1 MIKYVSC
8 ILFLISNLIS
18 AQGYICAV
26 GGGGENY
33 NDWSDAPYS
42 WIVQKSDSGKI
53 LILSYYDESD
63 WIPNYFL
70 SLGAS
75 QAVNKKINSF
85 DIANSQEIFNELIT
99 SDAIFI
105 KGGDQWNYVNT
116 WKNTKTEDAIRYV
129 YEHGGVIAG
138 TSAGAMVLSEVVFTA
153 QNGSGDLSTYLIN
166 PFTTFVQ
173 LDNDFLN
180 LVPNVLFDTHFIER
194 GRFARLIPMMFNY
207 HYQSNSDFIGIGIDD
222 RTAFCIDEN
231 GIGEVMGSGAVSIFQ
246 KDDET
251 IFNNQ
256 NNNNYLIENLKCDQ
270 LTKDWKFDLNTK
282 SIFYVPP
289 SAKTVDTSRSY
300 NYPKTNLWLT
310 GSNQIEQQ
318 ISYNLTEFLNFE
330 NSQSILVLSNQGY
343 LNQTNLVTNYLSA
356 NGYNYNSAF
365 IDQSS
370 LESNE
375 VKELIINA
383 TCFLILG
390 DSLNILAQLNDTSKV
405 CGSAFLGKI
414 INHTPCF
421 FFGNSGK
428 LTGQNYIYNT
438 DEEPYAAYYG
448 ELTNNIGFNIFGE
461 LIFQPLLLQNSS
473 YYENRTCALLYGL
486 MRNRNCLGIFTDRT
500 NRIFINYLSKSIK
513 LNGTIPSI
521 LVDASNTTFVD
532 SSTYTSNSG
541 SGYRQVVAMNNL
553 RYSLSSKNGIEYSLI
568 TKKFN
573 FTSDISSKKISH
585 KSFFLFNNYP
595 NPFNPVTTISFEIPL
610 PGFVSLKVYNILG
623 KEINTLINEDLNKGF
638 YKVNFNAQN
647 LASGVYFY
655 QLKYDDIVQTK
666 SMLVLK

>member
-8 ILFLISNLIS
+8 ILFLISNLIN
-18 AQGYICAV
+18 AQGFICAV
-26 GGGGENY
+26 GGGAENY

-53 LILSYYDESD
+53 YILSYNDETD

-75 QAVNKKINSF
+75 QALNKKINSF
-85 DIANSQEIFNELIT
+85 DIANSQETFNELIT
-99 SDAIFI
+99 ANAIFI

-129 YEHGGVIAG
+129 YEHGGFVAG

-153 QNGSGDLSTYLIN
+153 QNGSGNLSTYLIN

-207 HYQSNSDFIGIGIDD
+207 HYQSNSDLLGIGIDD

-246 KDDET
+246 KDDTT
-251 IFNNQ
+251 IYNHL
-256 NNNNYLIENLKCDQ
+256 NNNSYLIENLKCDQ

-289 SAKTVDTSRSY
+289 SAKTVDTSRIYS
-300 NYPKTNLWLT
+300 YPKTNLWLT

-318 ISYNLTEFLNFE
+318 ISYNLNEFLNTE

-356 NGYNYNSAF
+356 NGYNYNSVF
-365 IDQSS
+365 INQSS
-370 LESNE
+370 LESIE
-375 VKELIINA
+375 VKELINNA

-390 DSLNILAQLNDTSKV
+390 DSLNILAQLNDSSKI
-405 CGSAFLGKI
+405 CGSEFLEKI
-414 INHTPCF
+414 ISHTPCF

-428 LTGQNYIYNT
+428 LTGQNYIDNT

-486 MRNRNCLGIFTDRT
+486 MRNRKWLGVFTNRT
-500 NRIFINYLSKSIK
+500 NRIFINYLTKSIK

-521 LVDASNTTFVD
+521 LVDASNTTFID
-532 SSTYTSNSG
+532 SSTYISNSG
-541 SGYRQVVAMNNL
+541 SGCRQVVAMNNL
-553 RYSLSSKNGIEYSLI
+553 RYSLSSENGIEYSLI

-573 FTSDISSKKISH
+573 FTSSISTNKNKLQ
-585 KSFFLFNNYP
+585 KFFLFNNYP

-623 KEINTLINEDLNKGF
+623 KEINTLINEELNKGF
-638 YKVNFNAQN
+638 YKVHFDAQN